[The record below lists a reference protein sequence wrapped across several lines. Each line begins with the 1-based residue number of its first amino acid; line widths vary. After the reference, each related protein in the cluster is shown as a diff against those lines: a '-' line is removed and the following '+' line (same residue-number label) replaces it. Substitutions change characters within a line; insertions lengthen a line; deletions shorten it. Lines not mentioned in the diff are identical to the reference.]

1 MFSFR
6 PYWLVVVA
14 LLATAGCSAQSPSA
28 PPELA
33 RTIENQ
39 MRVSFNLPPSVE
51 ITVGEIKPSDIPG
64 YDTVKIT
71 LKNKE
76 RQTNYDFLISK
87 DRSTLARLDKIDL
100 TKDPAK
106 SLDIAGRPVRGNKDA
121 KVTIVNFDDF
131 QCPFCARMHQ
141 SLFPGLM
148 KTYGDQVKV
157 VYKDYPLEGIH
168 PWAVHAAVD
177 ANCLAVQNPD
187 AYWEYADYVHDHL
200 AEINGEKH
208 VLADSKKRLDDLSL
222 ELGKKH
228 SLDGGKLQACVQKQD
243 ETTVRE
249 SMKQGD
255 ALGIDSTP
263 TLFINGERVA
273 GAYPTEIFEQVLDRA
288 LRDAGLPVP
297 EHTQKPEDAANRQQ
311 AAPGAASPAAP
322 KK

>member
-1 MFSFR
+1 
-6 PYWLVVVA
+6 
-14 LLATAGCSAQSPSA
+14 
-28 PPELA
+28 
-33 RTIENQ
+33 

-100 TKDPAK
+100 SKDPTK

-131 QCPFCARMHQ
+131 ECPFCARMHQ

-177 ANCLAVQNPD
+177 ANCLAAQNPD

-200 AEINGEKH
+200 GEINGEKH

-228 SLDGGKLQACVQKQD
+228 SLDAGKLQGCVQKQD
-243 ETTVRE
+243 ETAVRE

-263 TLFINGERVA
+263 TLFINGERIA
-273 GAYPTEIFEQVLDRA
+273 GAYPPEIFEQVLDRA

-297 EHTQKPEDAANRQQ
+297 EHAQKPEDAANRQQ